1 MQLANLVSGTINLV
15 GQLQYYW
22 YNVVSARNLNGNE
35 SQASAISNSTAHYS
49 GEHCITS
56 STKQI
61 RFHLATQ
68 NWVRIRI
75 DQFSTG
81 CTT

>member
-15 GQLQYYW
+15 GQLQYYSYR

-56 STKQI
+56 STKEI
-61 RFHLATQ
+61 RFHLTTQ
-68 NWVRIRI
+68 NWDRIRI
-75 DQFSTG
+75 DQFSTW
-81 CTT
+81 